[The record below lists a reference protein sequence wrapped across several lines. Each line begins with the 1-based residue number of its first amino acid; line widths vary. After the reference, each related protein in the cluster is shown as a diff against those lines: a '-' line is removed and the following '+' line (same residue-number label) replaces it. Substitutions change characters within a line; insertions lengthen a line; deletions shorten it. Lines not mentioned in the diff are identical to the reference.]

1 MISQVRPTP
10 MTVIYITVIKSVIKS
25 VISPTKTQGNRAL
38 LILSLIHISG
48 KCQRATNILYRICY
62 KNLLNILL

>member
-1 MISQVRPTP
+1 MPAP
-10 MTVIYITVIKSVIKS
+10 MTVIYITVIKTVIKT

-38 LILSLIHISG
+38 LILSLSHISG

-62 KNLLNILL
+62 KKLLDILL